1 MKKTAVLLLAAAL
14 AAASC
19 SPKKIEGTKLAAGT
33 PAYQL
38 AKDIAALVP
47 QYDPDKNAVLITAKG
62 FNVTAGDVIEVIHGT
77 MGSGAAQL
85 KTMSA
90 EQLKMALGRAASQ
103 VGERKL
109 LLEAAAKAKV
119 IVTPEEIQKVLES
132 QYEGAGGEAA
142 FMEALKTN
150 NVDVAFVKK
159 MLGDDKL
166 IQKYFEEKVFAAI
179 KISDEDLKK
188 AYAED
193 KTATVR
199 HILLLTQGKTDDE
212 KKDIRKKMEGILDRV
227 KKGEDFAA
235 LATEMSE
242 DTKSKE
248 EGGLIE
254 NFPRGQMVKPFE
266 DASFTVPV
274 GQISDIVETAYGYHV
289 VKVENRKKETAP
301 FEEVKA
307 QMTEVLKGQKQ
318 QATYEKLMADLKSEA
333 KFKEVKAAD
342 VKPEEAKK

>member
-14 AAASC
+14 AAVSC
-19 SPKKIEGTKLAAGT
+19 SSKKVEGTKLAAGT

-38 AKDIAALVP
+38 AKDIAALAP
-47 QYDPDKNAVLITAKG
+47 QYDPDKNAVLIQAKG
-62 FNVTAGDVIEVIHGT
+62 FTVTAGDVIEVIHGT

-85 KTMSA
+85 KTMPA
-90 EQLKMALGRAASQ
+90 EQLKTALGRAAVQ

-109 LLEAAAKAKV
+109 LLEAAVKAKV
-119 IVTPEEIQKVLES
+119 AVTPEEIQKIMES
-132 QYEGAGGEAA
+132 QYAGAGGEAA
-142 FMEALKTN
+142 FLEALKTN

-159 MLGDDKL
+159 MMGDDKL

-179 KISDEDLKK
+179 KVGDEDLKK

-199 HILLLTQGKTDDE
+199 HILLLTQGKTDDQ
-212 KKDIRKKMEGILDRV
+212 KKEIRTKMEGLLERV

-242 DTKSKE
+242 DTGSKE
-248 EGGLIE
+248 KGGLIE
-254 NFPRGQMVKPFE
+254 DFPRGQMVKPFE

-274 GQISDIVETAYGYHV
+274 GQISDVVETAYGYHI

-307 QMTEVLKGQKQ
+307 QLTESLKGQRQ
-318 QATYEKLMADLKSEA
+318 QGAYEKLLADLKAAA
-333 KFKEVKAAD
+333 KFAEVK
-342 VKPEEAKK
+342 